1 MPEGTGTRAHTT
13 SSSEIQRADRRT
25 SGDWSTVHRPREP
38 THPTSEFGL
47 RTYFCEMIREM
58 HRCVVV
64 VRCTVR
70 LSDSRLYFRVYT
82 FIVSG
87 SGRLGIGLWHIPY
100 VGAGGRGG
108 RVGRRL
114 GVYFSLIISHGIT
127 RYLRHTPTPPLS
139 SNSGM
144 GGASGS
150 STLNARARRNVG
162 LVALRAAR
170 SIRAARSSGAIK
182 SRAPPDQVVCTPLVA
197 RISWECSCTAPLSSS
212 NTCRHPSMAKLTSS
226 SALASGTFDSSC
238 RWPTRSE
245 RGK

>member
-1 MPEGTGTRAHTT
+1 VPEGTGTRAHTT

-87 SGRLGIGLWHIPY
+87 SGRLGIGLRWHMW
-100 VGAGGRGG
+100 GLGGGESG
-108 RVGRRL
+108 DAYRVCI
-114 GVYFSLIISHGIT
+114 FSPNNIT
-127 RYLRHTPTPPLS
+127 RYNKILEAHAHA
-139 SNSGM
+139 
-144 GGASGS
+144 ASE
-150 STLNARARRNVG
+150 
-162 LVALRAAR
+162 
-170 SIRAARSSGAIK
+170 
-182 SRAPPDQVVCTPLVA
+182 Q
-197 RISWECSCTAPLSSS
+197 
-212 NTCRHPSMAKLTSS
+212 
-226 SALASGTFDSSC
+226 
-238 RWPTRSE
+238 
-245 RGK
+245 